1 MVPIEGLDDWFDG
14 ILSIGTFGLDHLPL
28 SDAEYSVTEEEKTGE
43 EEPDEV
49 FVTNNESD
57 DIGKETLKSS
67 GPVESVAAAASDNP
81 VRQFPRT
88 EEINGEDADMDN
100 MKKKKG
106 ERTTLADLF
115 SADAAAGKC
124 NAKEERKIPT
134 VVYAKESERRAK
146 HVRSLA
152 KKVVPW
158 KKGEDSPPTAKLHRV
173 RLPLSLSYTHLF
185 YLVCKDGTRA

>member
-28 SDAEYSVTEEEKTGE
+28 SDAEYSVTEEEETGE
-43 EEPDEV
+43 EEQDEV

-57 DIGKETLKSS
+57 DIGKATLKSS
-67 GPVESVAAAASDNP
+67 GPVESVAAAAAASDNP

-152 KKVVPW
+152 KKVVQW

-173 RLPLSLSYTHLF
+173 RLPLSLSLSYTPFLSSM
-185 YLVCKDGTRA
+185 